1 MPFRF
6 LTCAC
11 PLTASGTNLLGLVK
25 HLAGLE
31 AEYFGGCLGHPWPD
45 HVLWNE
51 DAGPNADMWATAD
64 ESPEQII
71 DLYRRAQSWA
81 DATIADLPLDA
92 PRRTCPG
99 GSLRATTPHCTG
111 LLVHMIAET
120 ARHAGH
126 MDVLRETID
135 GQRGLLQNVS
145 NLPDVDDAWWQQY
158 VARLRRLAESLEPP
172 LGDRPKGVGAGM
184 PQEPARERVL
194 WSGQKAGTRRA
205 VRA

>member
-1 MPFRF
+1 
-6 LTCAC
+6 
-11 PLTASGTNLLGLVK
+11 
-25 HLAGLE
+25 
-31 AEYFGGCLGHPWPD
+31 
-45 HVLWNE
+45 
-51 DAGPNADMWATAD
+51 MWATAD

-71 DLYRRAQSWA
+71 DLYRRTQSWA

-92 PRRTCPG
+92 PAHVPWWQPQ
-99 GSLRATTPHCTG
+99 ATTLHR
-111 LLVHMIAET
+111 LLVHMIAKT

-158 VARLRRLAESLEPP
+158 VARLRRLAGQLWPP

-194 WSGQKAGTRRA
+194 SERAEGQEHAEPFARSRIPSCC
-205 VRA
+205 R